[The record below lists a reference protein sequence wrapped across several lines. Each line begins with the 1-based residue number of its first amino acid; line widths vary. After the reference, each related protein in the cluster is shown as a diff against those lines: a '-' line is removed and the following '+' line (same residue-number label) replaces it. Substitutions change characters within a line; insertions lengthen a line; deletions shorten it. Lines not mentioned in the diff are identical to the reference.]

1 MEKIVTEGLVLA
13 AASVPGG
20 SFSLFHNLGLSCW
33 FFSLGGIIS
42 LLSGIPVAAL
52 PLFVAAAVC
61 YKIKQGKNQKIDGE
75 LVNPSE

>member
-13 AASVPGG
+13 AASVLGG

-33 FFSLGGIIS
+33 FSLGGIIS

-52 PLFVAAAVC
+52 RCLLLQQCV
-61 YKIKQGKNQKIDGE
+61 IRLSRKNQNRRRI
-75 LVNPSE
+75 S

>member
-1 MEKIVTEGLVLA
+1 MEKIVTEGVILA
-13 AASVPGG
+13 AASVLGG

-42 LLSGIPVAAL
+42 LLSGLPVVAA
-52 PLFVAAAVC
+52 PLLVAAAAC
-61 YKIKQGKNQKIDGE
+61 YKVKQKKIKENDEE